1 MAAAAKRVII
11 GDPVDK
17 HRQALA
23 LFLRDKGMDVIEVSD
38 GSRALAETLLR
49 KPDVLLLDLSVPILG
64 PERLVQILRSN
75 PNTKDMPIIFFSDQE
90 RSITGFRPG
99 TDQFI
104 RRPFQEEEV
113 LQRIQRLLYKDPL
126 SEALTADSEI
136 SGNLSQFSVPDL
148 WQMLSMNRKSGILQ
162 VEGERVTGSI
172 YIERGDIVSAST
184 QNLVGEKALFRMIP
198 LKEGKFRFMPGKV
211 GVRRTIFTPN
221 QHTIL
226 EGLRHDDELQRIG
239 DDLPSP
245 NDAVAVV
252 GDTKEIS
259 PSEGAVREVLLLAGF
274 CSRVEDIVN
283 NCHFPDLVVYKA
295 LLSLK
300 ERGILRIGEFDTATT
315 KCEFLPPED
324 LTRIGAKLVG
334 DASAGEDGTW
344 RIAFFI
350 PDPAL
355 LEDLVQALGKYRD
368 FEVDRVFF
376 SLRAKEGIPV
386 GTFGRL
392 RVSENCSIL
401 LNAFP
406 YLRSI
411 SPLWY
416 SLAPCPLGIVVFLK
430 DGLTGSL
437 ENLMAVSEFT
447 RGTSSRVL
455 LALTGKAFT
464 DFGLGENTLR
474 LFRNRVER
482 LGCALDVREMEDV
495 SASWIRDCLVSVIS
509 KSLEV
514 EVVD

>member
-1 MAAAAKRVII
+1 MATVSKRVII

-23 LFLRDKGMDVIEVSD
+23 LFLREKGMEVIEAPD

-64 PERLVQILRSN
+64 PDRLVQILRSN
-75 PNTKDMPIIFFSDQE
+75 PNTRDMPIFFLSDQE

-99 TDQFI
+99 VDQFL

-113 LQRIQRLLYKDPL
+113 LQRIQRFLYKDPF
-126 SEALTADSEI
+126 SEVLAGDSEI
-136 SGNLSQFSVPDL
+136 SGNLSQFFIPDL

-162 VEGERVTGSI
+162 VEGEHLTGSI
-172 YIERGDIVSAST
+172 YIERGEIVSAST

-198 LKEGKFRFMPGKV
+198 LKEGKFSFLPGKA
-211 GVRRTIFTPN
+211 GVRRTIYTPN

-226 EGLRHDDELQRIG
+226 EGLRHDDELRRIG
-239 DDLPSP
+239 DALPSP
-245 NDAVAVV
+245 NDFVAVV
-252 GDTKEIS
+252 KDTKEIS

-300 ERGILRIGEFDTATT
+300 ERGILSIGPDDEHPARS
-315 KCEFLPPED
+315 EFLPPGD
-324 LTRIGAKLVG
+324 LSRIGAKLIESAAAG
-334 DASAGEDGTW
+334 DDGIW
-344 RIAFFI
+344 RIVFFL
-350 PDPAL
+350 PDPT
-355 LEDLVQALGKYRD
+355 LVEELVLALGKFRD

-376 SLRAKEGIPV
+376 SLRAKEGIPM

-392 RVSENCSIL
+392 RLADNCSIFL
-401 LNAFP
+401 HAFP
-406 YLRSI
+406 YQRSA

-416 SLAPCPLGIVVFLK
+416 SLAPSPLGIIVFLK

-437 ENLMAVSEFT
+437 ENLMSVSEFT
-447 RGTSSRVL
+447 RGTSTRAL
-455 LALTGKAFT
+455 LALTGKGYSEA
-464 DFGLGENTLR
+464 GLGENTLR
-474 LFRNRVER
+474 LFRNRIER
-482 LGCALDVREMEDV
+482 LGASLKVREMEQV
-495 SASWIRDCLVSVIS
+495 TSGEIRDSLVEVIRQ
-509 KSLEV
+509 SLEG
-514 EVVD
+514 EPT